1 MENQVFE
8 RTQAYLTKLIP
19 YLESLYSGHEQSESS
34 HFPVRIQ
41 HLLQECGYL
50 EGMRLKEQGFIS
62 SELED
67 FIQNIGFAFEIEA
80 KPGRPFK
87 LPFVGNEISIQRKTL
102 NAFMGKAWMVF
113 HAALLSAYSL
123 RNLKFASESPDSA
136 GMETVYRIVEDSEL
150 AGLAVEEEGF
160 SNQFVHKLNNYMSG
174 IISYTSLMLSEQ
186 KEEPETLERLQLI
199 WESAQKSADLIKDY
213 LLRSREKK
221 PG

>member
-1 MENQVFE
+1 MDNQVFE
-8 RTQAYLTKLIP
+8 RTQAYLSKLIP
-19 YLESLYSGHEQSESS
+19 YLESLYSGHEESDPS
-34 HFPVRIQ
+34 PFPARIE

-87 LPFVGNEISIQRKTL
+87 LPFVGNEIAIQRKTL
-102 NAFMGKAWMVF
+102 NAFMEKAWVF
-113 HAALLSAYSL
+113 YHSALLSAYSL
-123 RNLKFASESPDSA
+123 RNLNFESQSPDSA
-136 GMETVYRIVEDSEL
+136 GMETVYRITESSEL
-150 AGLAVEEEGF
+150 SGLAVEEEGF
-160 SNQFVHKLNNYMSG
+160 SNQFAHKLNNYMSG

-186 KEEPETLERLQLI
+186 KEGPETLERLQLI

-213 LLRSREKK
+213 LFSSRDKK
-221 PG
+221 SG